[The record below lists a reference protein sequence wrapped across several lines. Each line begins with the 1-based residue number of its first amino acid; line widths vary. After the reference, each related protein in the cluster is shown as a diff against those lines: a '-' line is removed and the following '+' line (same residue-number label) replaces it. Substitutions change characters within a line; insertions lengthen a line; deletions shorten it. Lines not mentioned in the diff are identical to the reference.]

1 MKIIKNKWIDLEDK
15 QDKNIA
21 VHFNET
27 YAFIKESLKEHNVLV
42 HCQMGVSRSATILI
56 AFLMK
61 EFKLTYQQAFEMVS
75 KRRKL
80 IAPNE
85 GFKKELLEY

>member
-1 MKIIKNKWIDLEDK
+1 
-15 QDKNIA
+15 
-21 VHFNET
+21 
-27 YAFIKESLKEHNVLV
+27 
-42 HCQMGVSRSATILI
+42 MGVSRSATILI